1 MQTTVETLAG
11 LERRLTLNLPTAE
24 IESEV
29 AKRLQKLSRSVK
41 MDGFRPGKAPMKMV
55 QARYGAE
62 VRGDV
67 LGEALQKRFFDSVRE
82 QEIKVAGYPNFEM
95 ANAEP
100 DAAELSF
107 KATFEVFPEIK
118 LGDVGQIQVNRPTVE
133 VTEADIDRTIEVLR
147 KQRLHYQPVDRA
159 AKADDR
165 VHVDYVGRI
174 DGEVFQGGEGK
185 DLPVVL
191 GQGRTLKEFEGA
203 LEGMKAGETKQF
215 DVTFP
220 ADYFGKDVAGKTATF
235 EATVKSV
242 HEAVLPAVDDAF
254 ATSMGV
260 HQGGVAKLRQ
270 DIADNLKREAKRR
283 IMSRVKEQVMD
294 GLIKTMPFDVPKGLV
309 AMERRTMLERAVHDL
324 QARGMKAEDIKLSDE
339 VFDAQAQRR
348 VAISLLLNELARA
361 HNIVATEA
369 QVKAMVEEFAQS
381 YEHPAE
387 VVAWYYEAPDRLR
400 EAQSLV
406 LEDNIVNWVLEHAQ
420 VTDESMSMETL
431 MGKA

>member
-1 MQTTVETLAG
+1 
-11 LERRLTLNLPTAE
+11 
-24 IESEV
+24 
-29 AKRLQKLSRSVK
+29 
-41 MDGFRPGKAPMKMV
+41 MKMV

-95 ANAEP
+95 TNAEA
-100 DAAELSF
+100 DAKELSF

-118 LGDVGQIQVNRPTVE
+118 LGDVGQIQVTRPTVD

-147 KQRLHYQPVDRA
+147 KQRLHYQPADRA

-242 HEAVLPAVDDAF
+242 HEAVLPEVDDAF
-254 ATSMGV
+254 AASMGV

-294 GLIKTMPFDVPKGLV
+294 GLIKAMPFDVPKGLV
-309 AMERRTMLERAVHDL
+309 AMERRTMLERAVNDL
-324 QARGMKAEDIKLSDE
+324 RARGMKAEDIKLSDE
-339 VFDAQAQRR
+339 VFDTQAQRR
-348 VAISLLLNELARA
+348 VAIGLLLNELARA

-400 EAQSLV
+400 EARSLV
-406 LEDNIVNWVLEHAQ
+406 LEENIVSWVLERAQ
-420 VTDESMSMETL
+420 VTDEPMSMETL